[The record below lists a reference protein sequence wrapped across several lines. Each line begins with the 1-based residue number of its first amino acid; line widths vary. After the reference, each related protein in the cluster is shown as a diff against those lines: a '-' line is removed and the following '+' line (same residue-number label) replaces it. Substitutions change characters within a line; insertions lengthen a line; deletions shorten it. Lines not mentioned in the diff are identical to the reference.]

1 MTIPTTFKQKLF
13 AGYIKHRNYL
23 TKGIGEINSFKE
35 IIMFYMVISVWLIGN
50 HIYIPQNILI
60 TISIVALIGF
70 WFFGLLWDKNNL
82 YHVESE
88 FGNVRNYF
96 IEEMRLMRIEVN
108 NLREELKKYGRTK
121 TRK

>member
-35 IIMFYMVISVWLIGN
+35 IIMFYMVISMWLVSSKIF
-50 HIYIPQNILI
+50 IPTHTLVM
-60 TISIVALIGF
+60 ISILALIGF
-70 WFFGLLWDKNNL
+70 WFFGLLWDKNRL
-82 YHVESE
+82 YHVEAE
-88 FGNVRNYF
+88 FGNVRNDF
-96 IEEMRLMRIEVN
+96 IEEMRLMRIEMN
-108 NLREELKKYGRTK
+108 NLREELKQNARTK